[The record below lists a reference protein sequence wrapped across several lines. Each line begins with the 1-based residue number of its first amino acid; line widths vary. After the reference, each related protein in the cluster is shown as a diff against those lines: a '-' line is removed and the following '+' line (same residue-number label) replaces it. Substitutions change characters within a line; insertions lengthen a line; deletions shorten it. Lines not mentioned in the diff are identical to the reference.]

1 MYGPAGGLHL
11 SLSDWV
17 LFCQDQIK
25 GHHGNGKLLTQANYQ
40 KLHTPI
46 QPNYGLGWGVKVEN
60 GKIVQLQHDGS
71 NTMWY
76 ARAQLNLIE
85 QRGYLITMNTADK
98 KAVEW
103 LPKIAKT
110 LLPNPK

>member
-1 MYGPAGGLHL
+1 
-11 SLSDWV
+11 
-17 LFCQDQIK
+17 
-25 GHHGNGKLLTQANYQ
+25 
-40 KLHTPI
+40 
-46 QPNYGLGWGVKVEN
+46 
-60 GKIVQLQHDGS
+60 
-71 NTMWY
+71 MWY

>member
-1 MYGPAGGLHL
+1 MK
-11 SLSDWV
+11 V
-17 LFCQDQIK
+17 K
-25 GHHGNGKLLTQANYQ
+25 NGH
-40 KLHTPI
+40 
-46 QPNYGLGWGVKVEN
+46 
-60 GKIVQLQHDGS
+60 IVQLQHDGS

-85 QRGYLITMNTADK
+85 QKGYLITMNTAEK

-110 LLPNPK
+110 LVPNPR